1 VGCLRWF
8 RTFEG
13 GAITQPPKSEN
24 GHALP
29 GSVGLSQFH
38 CGGLVLA
45 GGFRASHGFSSFQAP
60 RSRCRWGCGC
70 SFFLLPLNGAAV
82 VSVFDVPL
90 PVDFLLRRRGID
102 GGLWGGL
109 LFLLGPLQ
117 RTHLRGY
124 RKMPARAI
132 SSLPPTTKP
141 LIAIDWAAEGGCT
154 AGERVHFFI
163 RQQALHLGSI
173 NSWPVRRW
181 VGRLH
186 A

>member
-1 VGCLRWF
+1 MGCLRWF

-109 LFLLGPLQ
+109 LFLLGP
-117 RTHLRGY
+117 H
-124 RKMPARAI
+124 
-132 SSLPPTTKP
+132 P
-141 LIAIDWAAEGGCT
+141 LAWVQENAGQGDFKLTSNHEASHRNRLGG
-154 AGERVHFFI
+154 
-163 RQQALHLGSI
+163 
-173 NSWPVRRW
+173 
-181 VGRLH
+181 
-186 A
+186 